1 MIYEKLNRGSVN
13 LLLMDDEKMLAICS
27 MHGEMVG
34 EHHQVI
40 VDANNKYDRYFI
52 KQNSRT

>member
-34 EHHQVI
+34 EHHQVS